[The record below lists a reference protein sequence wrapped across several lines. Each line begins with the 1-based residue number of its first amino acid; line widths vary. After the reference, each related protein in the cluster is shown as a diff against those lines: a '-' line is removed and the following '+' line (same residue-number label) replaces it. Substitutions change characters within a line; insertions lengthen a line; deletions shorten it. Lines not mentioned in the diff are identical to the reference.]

1 MPSAPS
7 RQACSN
13 TVGPSSATCSLSGI
27 PPRCRGA
34 VAPARPCDRETGDCA
49 DPQRR
54 ASVTLTKKLT
64 RELVMRRPGVTREPV
79 KGRPGTRTCPTDLS
93 VACPKYGKSF
103 WGRGPMMD
111 AWSRV
116 AHYRALAEECRR
128 LAATSLSVQMR
139 SRYWWMAEHYSTL
152 TEAEGRWHTILR
164 RLAASIAPAT
174 VRPKKTLGPPPIP
187 VGAASG
193 FALSK
198 SRCNPRDLGG
208 VRIRLRAPSG
218 RCR

>member
-1 MPSAPS
+1 
-7 RQACSN
+7 
-13 TVGPSSATCSLSGI
+13 
-27 PPRCRGA
+27 
-34 VAPARPCDRETGDCA
+34 
-49 DPQRR
+49 
-54 ASVTLTKKLT
+54 
-64 RELVMRRPGVTREPV
+64 
-79 KGRPGTRTCPTDLS
+79 
-93 VACPKYGKSF
+93 
-103 WGRGPMMD
+103 MMD

-116 AHYRALAEECRR
+116 GHYRDLAEECRR

>member
-1 MPSAPS
+1 MPSTRFETMPSAPS

-34 VAPARPCDRETGDCA
+34 VAPARPCDRETSDCA

-64 RELVMRRPGVTREPV
+64 REPVMRRPGVTREPV
-79 KGRPGTRTCPTDLS
+79 KGQPGTRTCPTDLS
-93 VACPKYGKSF
+93 VAWPTYGKSF
-103 WGRGPMMD
+103 WGRCPSLD
-111 AWSRV
+111 AWSR
-116 AHYRALAEECRR
+116 AEHYRDLAEECRR

-152 TEAEGRWHTILR
+152 AEAEGRGHTILR
-164 RLAASIAPAT
+164 RLAASIAPTT
-174 VRPKKTLGPPPIP
+174 VRPKKTLGPPPD
-187 VGAASG
+187 
-193 FALSK
+193 
-198 SRCNPRDLGG
+198 SRRRGLG
-208 VRIRLRAPSG
+208 IRAI
-218 RCR
+218 